1 MKKFLIISALV
12 FISYSPCF
20 GEVPPIN
27 PALVDEKTCDKLIE
41 KAETTQEGSIDV
53 YALCGFDDPQKAWGK
68 WAGTASAK
76 NWKKAL
82 YELCVRYPDHT
93 YGPLYCDKSAALG
106 YGPALAEIGHRQ
118 MRSGNTKSA
127 LNSYAT
133 ALATKEL
140 SKPEEG
146 KIAEYLGFYYLT
158 PDSPDF
164 NVPKALAFLSKAAL
178 QRSARSN
185 NMLGYLAYSGK
196 YGIKVDQKEALKY
209 FWRAILLDCPA
220 AEENLGLF
228 HLSRQNKI
236 SKELALEQMEKAI
249 FTCDPSA
256 QPQKQQIDASLKN
269 CPCQTVLETEQRFR
283 SKPYILLETGM
294 DTAVLEDSAGNKIHV
309 KKGTS
314 LQDGGSITEIRKTA
328 VIGMIGKERII
339 LNLYKKDPCL
349 SYCQENN
356 ITTNP
361 SQEQKDNQEQEQQIT
376 IKPYRLSFTPQ
387 ECRDLTYYAPLLV
400 DTALP
405 YVGKEQCAFS
415 GTTDDP
421 LLQMMQDPDDQVE
434 TTLQLED
441 SEPEKSTEQVTSEPT
456 PSVSEEAPQNQIQ
469 KPKKNL
475 KQKSEQ
481 KKSTKKKTTQKK
493 STKKSSSSKSSSG
506 KKLENNEPAPVRPV
520 RRGPVFA
527 M

>member
-1 MKKFLIISALV
+1 MKKFLIISVLM

-20 GEVPPIN
+20 GELSPIDSQ
-27 PALVDEKTCDKLIE
+27 LVDEKTCDILIE

-53 YALCGFDDPQKAWGK
+53 YTLCGFDDSQKAWGK

-82 YELCVRYPDHT
+82 YELCVRYPNHT
-93 YGPLYCDKSAALG
+93 YGPLYCDKSASLG

-118 MRSGNTKSA
+118 MRNGNTKSA

-140 SKPEEG
+140 SEAEEG
-146 KIAEYLGFYYLT
+146 KVAEYLGLYYLT
-158 PDSPDF
+158 PDNPDF

-185 NMLGYLAYSGK
+185 NILGYLAFSGK
-196 YGIKVDQKEALKY
+196 YGIKVDPKESLKY
-209 FWRAILLDCPA
+209 FWRAILLNCPA

-256 QPQKQQIDASLKN
+256 QPKKQQMDEALKN

-294 DTAVLEDSAGNKIHV
+294 DTAVLEDSSGNKIHV
-309 KKGTS
+309 KKGAS
-314 LQDGGSITEIRKTA
+314 LPNGGSITEIRKTA
-328 VIGMIGKERII
+328 VIGMIDQKRII
-339 LNLYKKDPCL
+339 FNLYTKDPCL

-361 SQEQKDNQEQEQQIT
+361 SQESKDNQEQEQQIT

-387 ECRDLTYYAPLLV
+387 ECRDLTYYASLLV

-421 LLQMMQDPDDQVE
+421 LLQMMQDPDDQLE
-434 TTLQLED
+434 TTLQLVD
-441 SEPEKSTEQVTSEPT
+441 SDQEKSEEKIPEEKAINSEKTAQDQVQKAEKKEQQTV
-456 PSVSEEAPQNQIQ
+456 
-469 KPKKNL
+469 KK
-475 KQKSEQ
+475 QS
-481 KKSTKKKTTQKK
+481 SKKKTTPKK
-493 STKKSSSSKSSSG
+493 STKKSPKSKSSSG
-506 KKLENNEPAPVRPV
+506 KKLENNEPTPVKPLRK
-520 RRGPVFA
+520 GPVFV